1 MNLSTWLID
10 DKLNESITIYN
21 SLQIMWVY
29 RSDIGGD
36 FTTLTVQNFSLMS
49 QPAHWV
55 SSEVKNVGSRLWGLD
70 GWLVGRGAC
79 SAFQLNH
86 AHHSIRPPG
95 VSLVRKV

>member
-1 MNLSTWLID
+1 MEHC
-10 DKLNESITIYN
+10 KMCN
-21 SLQIMWVY
+21 SLQIILVY
-29 RSDIGGD
+29 QSDKGSD
-36 FTTLTVQNFSLMS
+36 FTQLTVQNFSLMS
-49 QPAHWV
+49 QPAHYWV